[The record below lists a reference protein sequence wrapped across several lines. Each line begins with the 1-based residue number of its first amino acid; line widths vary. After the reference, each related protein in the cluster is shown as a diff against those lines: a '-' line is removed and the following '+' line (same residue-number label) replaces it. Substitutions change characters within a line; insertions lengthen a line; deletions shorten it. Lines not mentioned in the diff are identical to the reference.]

1 MNLHIRVL
9 MHSIISVCQLLIS
22 MSPLLSLRL
31 FFSFPV
37 CLSRYSLA
45 CGVGVGG
52 WGGVIYSVIINTS
65 KEPSVYFNI
74 I

>member
-1 MNLHIRVL
+1 MNLHIRVF
-9 MHSIISVCQLLIS
+9 MHSIIFVCHLFIS

-31 FFSFPV
+31 FFSLTA
-37 CLSRYSLA
+37 CLSRSSLA
-45 CGVGVGG
+45 YGVGG
-52 WGGVIYSVIINTS
+52 WGVIYSVIINTS